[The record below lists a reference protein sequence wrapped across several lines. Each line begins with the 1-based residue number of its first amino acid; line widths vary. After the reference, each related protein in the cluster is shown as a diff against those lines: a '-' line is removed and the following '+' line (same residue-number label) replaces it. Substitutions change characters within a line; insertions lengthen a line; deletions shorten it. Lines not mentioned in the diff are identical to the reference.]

1 MIAQSEI
8 ERLRALD
15 CRDVVA
21 RDLGM
26 PRQHSAR
33 YLYYACPLHHEQHGR
48 SLTVRAEGWRCWGKC
63 QTGGDAIAWV
73 MAYRGVGF
81 EDACRQLG
89 AAEASTPIQRV
100 ADAPRVT
107 SPVDAPPLDWQAAA
121 MEVLVKARRMLW
133 SGKGTPARAY
143 LRKRG
148 IGENMIAE
156 AQIGYI
162 PGDYKAWQKMHGLN
176 VPCGIVIPWMIE
188 SDLWQ
193 LKVRRA
199 AGNIKYQQVAG
210 GSAGGLYWIDK
221 IDLRGAVMIVEG
233 EFDALVVNQVGEI
246 GAVALG
252 SASNTLR
259 DRWIDRLIFAR
270 RLYARL
276 DGDTAGVRATERL
289 RAISSRITPVSVP
302 SGYKDCNEFWLAD
315 AYAFQKWTGD
325 LAAG

>member
-1 MIAQSEI
+1 MIAKEEI
-8 ERLRALD
+8 ERLHALD
-15 CRDVVA
+15 CRDVVS

-33 YLYYACPLHHEQHGR
+33 YLYYACPLHREQHGR

-73 MAYRGVGF
+73 MAYAGLSF
-81 EDACRQLG
+81 DEACRQLG
-89 AAEASTPIQRV
+89 AAEASTTPIRRVEAQR
-100 ADAPRVT
+100 RS
-107 SPVDAPPLDWQAAA
+107 SPVEAPPLDWQAAG
-121 MEVLVKARRMLW
+121 MEVLVQARRMLW
-133 SGKGTPARAY
+133 SAAGAPARVY

-148 IGENMIAE
+148 IGESMIEA

-162 PGDYKAWQKMHGLN
+162 PGHFKEWRKMCGLN

-199 AGNIKYQQVAG
+199 AGDIKYQQVAG

-233 EFDALVVNQVGEI
+233 EFDAMVVNQTGEI

-276 DGDTAGVRATERL
+276 DSDPAGTAGAERL
-289 RAISSRITPVSVP
+289 RAISSRIVAVAVP
-302 SGYKDCNEFWLAD
+302 GYKDCNEFWMAD
-315 AYAFQKWTGD
+315 AYGFQLWIGG